1 MTDIDDK
8 IEPKMLTRSQAKL
21 LARAAPTAPPLA
33 GFRVKKRAS
42 SSAASKTTGTTKRTK
57 LEDRGIDESVS
68 VKAEVSFIDEVAAA
82 VAAPTAALPSAQ
94 APFDFQT
101 AMSEICKKDPKLAE
115 VIQKTGKPC
124 KIFEEVKDDGQEL
137 NAFKALA
144 TAIIHQQL
152 HGKAAAT
159 IERRFID
166 LFQGNEV
173 ETSSTTR
180 TFPTPKQ
187 ARAADRQTLRSV
199 GLSERKAEYIH
210 CLADRFIDGTITNEK
225 LLNMADEELSQ
236 LLCSIKGIGP
246 WTVDMFLMFDL
257 KRPNILPVGDLGVR
271 KGMAIHFGLKGTAK
285 GKKNDLPSPEQM
297 RTAAT
302 IWEPYRTI
310 GSYYMWALM
319 DIKTVKDSEE

>member
-1 MTDIDDK
+1 MAD
-8 IEPKMLTRSQAKL
+8 
-21 LARAAPTAPPLA
+21 
-33 GFRVKKRAS
+33 
-42 SSAASKTTGTTKRTK
+42 
-57 LEDRGIDESVS
+57 
-68 VKAEVSFIDEVAAA
+68 
-82 VAAPTAALPSAQ
+82 
-94 APFDFQT
+94 
-101 AMSEICKKDPKLAE
+101 ICKKDPKLAA

-144 TAIIHQQL
+144 TAIIYQQL

-166 LFQGNEV
+166 LFQDNGV
-173 ETSSTTR
+173 EPSSATR

-225 LLNMADEELSQ
+225 LLSMPDEELSQ

-297 RTAAT
+297 RTAAA

-319 DIKTVKDSEE
+319 DIKTVKDSEEKEEG